1 MKKIINTAMFY
12 MIYGLIAGVFYREYT
27 KFKGFT
33 GLTSLS
39 KVHPHVLVL
48 GMLVFLIIG
57 AYAYNKEDLIKTKS
71 FSRFYKVYNIA
82 LVGTSLTM
90 FVRGLTQVNASQ
102 LTKAMDMSISGIAGV
117 FHVLMAVAFYFL
129 FKSLKSIAK

>member
-1 MKKIINTAMFY
+1 MKKIINTAIFY
-12 MIYGLIAGVFYREYT
+12 MIYGLTAGAFYREYT

-48 GMLVFLIIG
+48 GMLVFLVIG
-57 AYAYNKEDLIKTKS
+57 AYVYSNDDLIKTKS
-71 FSRFYKVYNIA
+71 FSRFYKVYNLA

-102 LTKAMDMSISGIAGV
+102 LNMSISGIAGV
-117 FHVLMAVAFYFL
+117 FHVLMAVAFYFF

>member
-1 MKKIINTAMFY
+1 MFY
-12 MIYGLIAGVFYREYT
+12 LIYGLTTGAFYKEYT

-33 GLTSLS
+33 GLTSLA
-39 KVHPHVLVL
+39 KVHPHILIL

-57 AYAYNKEDLIKTKS
+57 TYAYNKEDLIKTKS
-71 FSRFYKVYNIA
+71 FSRFYKVYNLA

-102 LTKAMDMSISGIAGV
+102 LTKAMNMSISGIAGV
-117 FHVLMAVAFYFL
+117 FHILMAVAFYFF
-129 FKSLKSIAK
+129 FKSLKYIAK

>member
-1 MKKIINTAMFY
+1 MKKIINTAIFY
-12 MIYGLIAGVFYREYT
+12 LIYGLTAGAFYREYT

-48 GMLVFLIIG
+48 GMLVFLVIG
-57 AYAYNKEDLIKTKS
+57 AYVYSNDDLIKTKS
-71 FSRFYKVYNIA
+71 FSRFYKVYNLA

-102 LTKAMDMSISGIAGV
+102 LTKAMDMSISGTAGI
-117 FHVLMAVAFYFL
+117 FHVLMAVAFYLL
-129 FKSLKSIAK
+129 FRTLRSIAK

>member
-12 MIYGLIAGVFYREYT
+12 MIYGLTAGAFYREYT

-33 GLTSLS
+33 GVNTLA

-57 AYAYNKEDLIKTKS
+57 AYVYSNDELIKTKS
-71 FSRFYKVYNIA
+71 FSRFFKVYNLA

-117 FHVLMAVAFYFL
+117 FHVLMAVGFYFL

>member
-12 MIYGLIAGVFYREYT
+12 LIYGLTAGAFYREYT

-71 FSRFYKVYNIA
+71 FSRFYKVYNLA

-90 FVRGLTQVNASQ
+90 FVRGLN
-102 LTKAMDMSISGIAGV
+102 K
-117 FHVLMAVAFYFL
+117 
-129 FKSLKSIAK
+129 

>member
-12 MIYGLIAGVFYREYT
+12 MIYGLTAGAFYREYT
-27 KFKGFT
+27 EFKGFE

-48 GMLVFLIIG
+48 GMFLFLIIG
-57 AYAYNKEDLIKTKS
+57 AYSYNKEDLIKTKS

-90 FVRGLTQVNASQ
+90 FVRGLTQVNSSQ
-102 LTKAMDMSISGIAGV
+102 LTKAMNMSISGIAGV
-117 FHVLMAVAFYFL
+117 FHILMAVAFYFL
-129 FKSLKSIAK
+129 FKSLKSIVK

>member
-1 MKKIINTAMFY
+1 MFY
-12 MIYGLIAGVFYREYT
+12 MIYGLTAGAFYREYT

-33 GLTSLS
+33 GVTTLA

-57 AYAYNKEDLIKTKS
+57 AYAYSNDDLTKTKS
-71 FSRFYKVYNIA
+71 FSRFFKVYNLA

-90 FVRGLTQVNASQ
+90 FVRGLNKLTQANWQ
-102 LTKAMDMSISGIAGV
+102 KQWICQ
-117 FHVLMAVAFYFL
+117 FQE
-129 FKSLKSIAK
+129 

>member
-1 MKKIINTAMFY
+1 
-12 MIYGLIAGVFYREYT
+12 MIYGLTAGAFYREYT

-33 GLTSLS
+33 GLTSLA
-39 KVHPHVLVL
+39 KVHPHVLIL

-57 AYAYNKEDLIKTKS
+57 TYAYNKEGLIRTKS

-82 LVGTSLTM
+82 LIGTTLTM

-102 LTKAMDMSISGIAGV
+102 LTKATNMSISGIAGV
-117 FHVLMAVAFYFL
+117 FHILMAVAFYFF

>member
-1 MKKIINTAMFY
+1 MKKIINTAIFY
-12 MIYGLIAGVFYREYT
+12 LIYGLTEGAFYREYT

-33 GLTSLS
+33 GLTSLA

-57 AYAYNKEDLIKTKS
+57 AYAYKNDDLIKTKS

-102 LTKAMDMSISGIAGV
+102 LTKAMDMSMSGIAGV
-117 FHVLMAVAFYFL
+117 FHILMAVAFYFF

>member
-12 MIYGLIAGVFYREYT
+12 MVYGLTAGAFYREYT
-27 KFKGFT
+27 KFKEYE

-39 KVHPHVLVL
+39 KVHPHVIVL
-48 GMLVFLIIG
+48 GMLLFLIIG

-71 FSRFYKVYNIA
+71 FSRFFKVYNIA

-90 FVRGLTQVNASQ
+90 FVRGLTQVNSSQ
-102 LTKAMDMSISGIAGV
+102 LTKAMYMSISGIAGV
-117 FHVLMAVAFYFL
+117 FHILMAVAFYFF

>member
-1 MKKIINTAMFY
+1 
-12 MIYGLIAGVFYREYT
+12 MIYGLTAGAFYREYT
-27 KFKGFT
+27 KLKGFT
-33 GLTSLS
+33 GLTSLA
-39 KVHPHVLVL
+39 KVHPHVLIL

-57 AYAYNKEDLIKTKS
+57 TYAYNKEGLIKTKS
-71 FSRFYKVYNIA
+71 FSRFYKVYNLA

-102 LTKAMDMSISGIAGV
+102 LTKATNMSISGIAGV
-117 FHVLMAVAFYFL
+117 FHVLMAVAFYFF

>member
-12 MIYGLIAGVFYREYT
+12 MVYGLTAGAFYREYT
-27 KFKGFT
+27 KFKEYE

-39 KVHPHVLVL
+39 KVHPHVIVL
-48 GMLVFLIIG
+48 GMLLFLIIG

-71 FSRFYKVYNIA
+71 SSRFFKVYNIA

-90 FVRGLTQVNASQ
+90 FVRGLTQVNSSQ
-102 LTKAMDMSISGIAGV
+102 LTKAMYMSISGIAGV
-117 FHVLMAVAFYFL
+117 FHILMAVAFYFF

>member
-12 MIYGLIAGVFYREYT
+12 MIYGLTAGAFYREYT
-27 KFKGFT
+27 KFKEYE

-48 GMLVFLIIG
+48 GMLLFLIIG
-57 AYAYNKEDLIKTKS
+57 AYSYNKEDLIKTKS

-102 LTKAMDMSISGIAGV
+102 LTKATNMSISGIAGV
-117 FHVLMAVAFYFL
+117 FHILMAVAFYFL
-129 FKSLKSIAK
+129 FKSLKSIVK

>member
-1 MKKIINTAMFY
+1 
-12 MIYGLIAGVFYREYT
+12 MIYGLTAGAFYREYT

-33 GLTSLS
+33 GLTSLA
-39 KVHPHVLVL
+39 KVHPHVLIL

-57 AYAYNKEDLIKTKS
+57 TYAYNKEGLIRTKS

-82 LVGTSLTM
+82 LIGTTLTM

-102 LTKAMDMSISGIAGV
+102 LTKATNMSISGIAGV
-117 FHVLMAVAFYFL
+117 FHILMAVGFYFF

>member
-1 MKKIINTAMFY
+1 MFY
-12 MIYGLIAGVFYREYT
+12 LIYGLTTGAFYKEYT

-33 GLTSLS
+33 GLTSLA
-39 KVHPHVLVL
+39 KVHPHILIL

-57 AYAYNKEDLIKTKS
+57 TYAYNKEDLIKTKS
-71 FSRFYKVYNIA
+71 FSRFYKVYNLA

-117 FHVLMAVAFYFL
+117 FHILMAVAFYFF
-129 FKSLKSIAK
+129 FKSLKSIVK

>member
-12 MIYGLIAGVFYREYT
+12 MIYGLTVGAFYREYT

-57 AYAYNKEDLIKTKS
+57 AHVYSNDDLIKTKF
-71 FSRFYKVYNIA
+71 FSRFYKVYNLA

-102 LTKAMDMSISGIAGV
+102 LTKAMNMSISGIAGV
-117 FHVLMAVAFYFL
+117 FHVLMAVAFYFF

>member
-1 MKKIINTAMFY
+1 MFY
-12 MIYGLIAGVFYREYT
+12 LIYGLTTGAFYKEYT

-33 GLTSLS
+33 GLTSLA
-39 KVHPHVLVL
+39 KVHPHILIL

-57 AYAYNKEDLIKTKS
+57 TYAYNKEDLIKTKS
-71 FSRFYKVYNIA
+71 FSRFYKVYNLA

-117 FHVLMAVAFYFL
+117 FHVLMAVAFYFF

>member
-12 MIYGLIAGVFYREYT
+12 MIYGLTAGAFYREYT
-27 KFKGFT
+27 KFKGFE

-48 GMLVFLIIG
+48 GMFLFLIIG
-57 AYAYNKEDLIKTKS
+57 AYSYNKEDLIKTKS

-90 FVRGLTQVNASQ
+90 FVRGLTQVNSSQ
-102 LTKAMDMSISGIAGV
+102 LTKAMNMSISGIAGV
-117 FHVLMAVAFYFL
+117 FHILMAVAFYFL
-129 FKSLKSIAK
+129 FKSLKVIVK

>member
-12 MIYGLIAGVFYREYT
+12 MIYGLTAGAFYREYT
-27 KFKGFT
+27 KFKEYE

-48 GMLVFLIIG
+48 GMLLFLIIG
-57 AYAYNKEDLIKTKS
+57 AYSYNKEDLIKTKS

-102 LTKAMDMSISGIAGV
+102 LTGAANMSISGIAGV
-117 FHVLMAVAFYFL
+117 FHILMAVAFYFL
-129 FKSLKSIAK
+129 FKSLKSIVK

>member
-12 MIYGLIAGVFYREYT
+12 MVYGLTAGAFYREYT
-27 KFKGFT
+27 KFKEYE

-39 KVHPHVLVL
+39 KVHPHVIVL
-48 GMLVFLIIG
+48 GMLLFLIIG

-71 FSRFYKVYNIA
+71 FSRFFKVYNIA

-90 FVRGLTQVNASQ
+90 FVRGLTQVNSSQ
-102 LTKAMDMSISGIAGV
+102 LTKAMYMSISGIAGV
-117 FHVLMAVAFYFL
+117 FHILMAVAFYFF
-129 FKSLKSIAK
+129 FKSLKSVAK

>member
-1 MKKIINTAMFY
+1 MFY
-12 MIYGLIAGVFYREYT
+12 MIYGLTTGAFYKEYT

-33 GLTSLS
+33 GLTSLA
-39 KVHPHVLVL
+39 KVHPHILIL

-57 AYAYNKEDLIKTKS
+57 TYAYNKEDLIKTKS
-71 FSRFYKVYNIA
+71 FSRFYKVYNLA

-102 LTKAMDMSISGIAGV
+102 LTKAMNMSISGIAGV
-117 FHVLMAVAFYFL
+117 FHILMAVAFYFF
-129 FKSLKSIAK
+129 FKSLKYIAK

>member
-1 MKKIINTAMFY
+1 MFY
-12 MIYGLIAGVFYREYT
+12 LIYGLTTGAFYKEYT

-33 GLTSLS
+33 GLTSLA
-39 KVHPHVLVL
+39 KVHPHILIL

-57 AYAYNKEDLIKTKS
+57 TYAYNKEDLIKTKS
-71 FSRFYKVYNIA
+71 FSRFFKVYNLA

-102 LTKAMDMSISGIAGV
+102 LSKAMNMSISGIAGV
-117 FHVLMAVAFYFL
+117 FHILMAVAFYFL
-129 FKSLKSIAK
+129 FKSLKSIVK

>member
-57 AYAYNKEDLIKTKS
+57 AYAYNKEDLIKTK
-71 FSRFYKVYNIA
+71 
-82 LVGTSLTM
+82 
-90 FVRGLTQVNASQ
+90 
-102 LTKAMDMSISGIAGV
+102 V
-117 FHVLMAVAFYFL
+117 FQDFIKFITLL
-129 FKSLKSIAK
+129 

>member
-1 MKKIINTAMFY
+1 MEKIIKTAMFY
-12 MIYGLIAGVFYREYT
+12 LIYGLTAGAFYREYT

-33 GLTSLS
+33 GVTTLA

-57 AYAYNKEDLIKTKS
+57 AYAYSNDELIKTKS
-71 FSRFYKVYNIA
+71 FSRFFKVYNLA

-102 LTKAMDMSISGIAGV
+102 LTKAMDMSISGITGV
-117 FHVLMAVAFYFL
+117 FHVLMAVGFYFF
-129 FKSLKSIAK
+129 FKSLKSIVK